1 MCKDTGLRWGG
12 RFPSNSV
19 ISNER
24 FGLTAA
30 DLRPA
35 VQRHGP
41 ERPAAFGRCAM
52 EVEEGERLGALR
64 SGYRLVNRIEG
75 AFCSL
80 SCISSRCK
88 SAAPRVRR
96 LVRS

>member
-1 MCKDTGLRWGG
+1 MQRHRAAVGGG

-35 VQRHGP
+35 VQRHGQ

-64 SGYRLVNRIEG
+64 
-75 AFCSL
+75 
-80 SCISSRCK
+80 
-88 SAAPRVRR
+88 
-96 LVRS
+96 